1 MNSLEHKQAIQKTV
15 APKFRGQDIVKSKVI
30 PHYPQSVEREYER
43 IVSGYMGLYDV
54 TLRKYMPK
62 LKRSLQFYIRARFDA
77 ESIVYLQPS
86 DARRSTCRQSAS
98 DSPDNG
104 TGF

>member
-1 MNSLEHKQAIQKTV
+1 MNPLEHKQAIQKTV
-15 APKFRGQDIVKSKVI
+15 TPKFRGQDTVKSKVV

-43 IVSGYMGLYDV
+43 IVSGYMGLYDSA
-54 TLRKYMPK
+54 LRKHMPE

-77 ESIVYLQPS
+77 ESIVYSQPS
-86 DARRSTCRQSAS
+86 DARCSICHQSAS